1 MPGGPAT
8 ALPRPT
14 RWAISR
20 SARWRSAT
28 LEEAGRAVPVA
39 LEAAEE
45 PGVAEHFVAG
55 IPHLAAAALH
65 SASGRV
71 EVAAR
76 HAERALTLA
85 RRGAGRLE
93 VAAALAAWAQAG
105 AAVGCDTQREL
116 EHARVMARACPD
128 PGEVVQR
135 LSRIRLPRA
144 VLDHDDATLQDAELS
159 PRERELLPLLAGSL
173 SQRDIGGVLHLSV
186 NTIKTHSRVLFRK
199 LGVSSRAEAVA
210 RARELGLL

>member
-1 MPGGPAT
+1 MLGRPAT
-8 ALPRPT
+8 GLPRPT
-14 RWAISR
+14 RWAISH
-20 SARWRSAT
+20 SARWEVGA

-45 PGVAEHFVAG
+45 PDVAEHFVAG

-144 VLDHDDATLQDAELS
+144 VLDHDDATLRTPS
-159 PRERELLPLLAGSL
+159 
-173 SQRDIGGVLHLSV
+173 
-186 NTIKTHSRVLFRK
+186 
-199 LGVSSRAEAVA
+199 
-210 RARELGLL
+210 